1 MNLHVLYEILRNV
14 AARQSVITYKELSRE
29 YAKRTRKKI
38 HWRQWRPHL
47 EDLGDWLASL
57 DRTLPPIAALVV
69 NAQSRMPGKGFF
81 NSARSS
87 RIPPRAYWQAV
98 LHRVYAADWPE
109 SI

>member
-1 MNLHVLYEILRNV
+1 MNLHVLYEILRDV

-47 EDLGDWLASL
+47 EELGDLITSL
-57 DRTLPPIAALVV
+57 DKTLPPIAALVV

-81 NSARSS
+81 SSVRST
-87 RIPPRAYWQAV
+87 RIAPRAYWLEV
-98 LHRVYAADWPE
+98 LHRVYDADWPE